1 MTRRPRPPFLS
12 RQRGVGIVMAVFLLV
27 VLGALGLMIVMFTN
41 AQSASS
47 GLDVLG
53 ARAYQA
59 ARSGVEYGL
68 YRYNI
73 NSECTTTNLAPAA
86 ATMTSL
92 TVTVTCT
99 VTSTSPKLV
108 TIVATACNL
117 PSGGSCPAVG
127 SNPGNSPD
135 LVRRQVE
142 VQLEGP

>member
-1 MTRRPRPPFLS
+1 MSRSFHVPS

-27 VLGALGLMIVMFTN
+27 VLAALAIMLVMFTN

-47 GLDVLG
+47 GLDVQG

-59 ARSGVEYGL
+59 ARAGIEYGL
-68 YRYNI
+68 YRYNVD
-73 NSECTTTNLAPAA
+73 SECTTTNLAPAA
-86 ATMTSL
+86 TTMQSF
-92 TVTVTCT
+92 TVTVSCT
-99 VTSTSPKLV
+99 VTSASPKLV
-108 TIVATACNL
+108 SIVATACNV

-127 SNPGNSPD
+127 SNPGNAPD